1 MEIVVF
7 GVEVGCGLCVDQL
20 LDSLS
25 NLTALINTGF
35 DLLSSSGSVE
45 LLRLGIED
53 VEVQYVKHCCIIS
66 AKLIWFM

>member
-1 MEIVVF
+1 M
-7 GVEVGCGLCVDQL
+7 GCGVCVDQL

-35 DLLSSSGSVE
+35 DLLPSSGSVE

-53 VEVQYVKHCCIIS
+53 VQVQYIRHIFIS
-66 AKLIWFM
+66 

>member
-1 MEIVVF
+1 M
-7 GVEVGCGLCVDQL
+7 GCGVCVDQL

-35 DLLSSSGSVE
+35 DLLPSSGSVE

-53 VEVQYVKHCCIIS
+53 VQVQYATYLLV
-66 AKLIWFM
+66 